1 MTRAGL
7 IPTVALALAVAA
19 PAPAAEKMKAEEVVQ
34 KHLASVS
41 PDPGAF
47 SPRVVRGAC
56 RMYGKQIGQGSIGGT
71 FVFSTTPPATRLAL
85 DFGAM
90 EYGAEIFAFDGKDV
104 EVGFSNQARG
114 RRSAIATFVSAN
126 DVILRDRLLGGV
138 LNGMWALA
146 SLADSGA
153 RVSYDGLKK
162 LEDVELHKLKYR
174 AKKGQNDLDV
184 SIWLEPATFRHVAT
198 VYSRSYAQAMVGD
211 PTMSSKQSDTYFRL
225 EERFGEWK
233 SVEGLAVPTRWTIR
247 YEASAN
253 QTTEWRYEL
262 AVQQLEKK

>member
-7 IPTVALALAVAA
+7 VPTAALALVAA
-19 PAPAAEKMKAEEVVQ
+19 AAPAAEKMKAEEVVQ

-41 PDPGAF
+41 PEPGAF
-47 SPRVVRGAC
+47 SPRVVRGVC

-85 DFGAM
+85 DFGAL
-90 EYGAEIFAFDGKDV
+90 EYGAEVFGFDGKDV
-104 EVGFSNQARG
+104 QVGYASQTRG
-114 RRSAIATFVSAN
+114 RRSAIASFVSAN
-126 DVILRDRLLGGV
+126 DVIVRDRLLGGV

-146 SLADSGA
+146 NLAESGA
-153 RVSYDGLKK
+153 KASYDGVKK
-162 LEDVELHKLKYR
+162 LEDVELHRLKYR
-174 AKKGQNDLDV
+174 ARKGQNDLDV
-184 SIWLEPATFRHVAT
+184 SIWLEPETFRHVAT

-233 SVEGLAVPTRWTIR
+233 SIAGLALPTSWTIR

-262 AVQQLEKK
+262 AVDQVERK